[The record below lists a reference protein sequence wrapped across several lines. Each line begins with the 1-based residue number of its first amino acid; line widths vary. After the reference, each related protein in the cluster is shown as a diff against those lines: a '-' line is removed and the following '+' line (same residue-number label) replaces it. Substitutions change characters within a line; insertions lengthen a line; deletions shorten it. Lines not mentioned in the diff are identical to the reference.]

1 VKKAMKKGFAEDA
14 NAMLPRRNHAF
25 LETIHLIKAK
35 FQKNKSLS
43 TKSREEASNYE

>member
-1 VKKAMKKGFAEDA
+1 
-14 NAMLPRRNHAF
+14 MLPRRNHAF